1 MHSFS
6 REIKIGL
13 GLLGYFV
20 NLQFKLNQRRKRL
33 WVFQSIC
40 HQRRNHQRIQINFLS
55 SSYENLC
62 TWQFIRASY
71 QFLRSV
77 SALPNL
83 KLLLQSK
90 KKIVQKHTCVFLL
103 LIIYSTSNGFLIK
116 LGTSS
121 RSVFLHII
129 LMTFYSEQSR
139 HPENE

>member
-83 KLLLQSK
+83 KIYYKAKKNSTEAHLRLSAVDYIQHQQRFSNKIGHFLQVCLPAHHSYDLLLR
-90 KKIVQKHTCVFLL
+90 T
-103 LIIYSTSNGFLIK
+103 
-116 LGTSS
+116 
-121 RSVFLHII
+121 
-129 LMTFYSEQSR
+129 EQAPR
-139 HPENE
+139 E